1 MFQCHILSE
10 YCVLTSSNTRFFK
23 VIHLTICSHEC
34 IVRDHH
40 RIQTQTTQGKWV
52 ITSLN
57 KIRINKDISKI
68 HYRNIYHIAQ
78 LNTIHVTSPL
88 YHLNLFFHHQ
98 SHYTWIT
105 HSTQDVTTLTNCIIN
120 NSQVLCD
127 NYTKN
132 QSICNVVPCRWK
144 TTPERLGVHNKTRHT
159 IGMSGHSH

>member
-120 NSQVLCD
+120 NSHILCN
-127 NYTKN
+127 NYTKTQTYMQFGTMIVKN
-132 QSICNVVPCRWK
+132 H
-144 TTPERLGVHNKTRHT
+144 TGRLGEHNKIRHT
-159 IGMSGHSH
+159 IGISGQSH